1 MFSFFSGGG
10 GEDVSAPFQTFIQGQ
25 YFDKVQAP
33 KDLKIGSSTNLKG
46 VVLIRG
52 DAELVVSQNNLV
64 TGRTGELQIHRAS
77 ASFVERVERSF
88 FVIKPLFQRKQ
99 LVT

>member
-52 DAELVVSQNNLV
+52 DAESIGLAPPSWKELSVV
-64 TGRTGELQIHRAS
+64 
-77 ASFVERVERSF
+77 F